1 LQQHNKE
8 VKLCSNS
15 VTSWLKNASQ
25 YTSYLLKNI
34 FLLGW
39 KFVSTFFLPAA
50 KSAGHHHSLEHPA
63 APKKTKTDA
72 LKSFPIFPLRL
83 SERAER
89 KTNSS
94 PRRIGKP

>member
-1 LQQHNKE
+1 MF
-8 VKLCSNS
+8 KLCNWSAQ
-15 VTSWLKNASQ
+15 KCFPI
-25 YTSYLLKNI
+25 YFILKNI

-39 KFVSTFFLPAA
+39 KIVSTLFLPIPQQNRLAIIILWNTLL
-50 KSAGHHHSLEHPA
+50 HQ
-63 APKKTKTDA
+63 KKTKTDA